1 VLQYSPRD
9 HWICDRGNQPH
20 PLSAAW
26 AAKGINLED
35 SLEQLGPRVAA
46 RGTGEDGTNTG
57 YGTPAAPIKLP
68 FRNVR

>member
-26 AAKGINLED
+26 TAKGIDLED

-46 RGTGEDGTNTG
+46 RGTGEDGTH
-57 YGTPAAPIKLP
+57 
-68 FRNVR
+68 